1 MVRSNCYNGKDFERV
16 ISVENCAC
24 DKSDYQCDF
33 GFKQDDNWSTGC
45 IKDPKYHHDPY
56 EPPARCPSGEF
67 YNLTRGYVKI
77 RGDTCTGGHE
87 KIYEPQQVT
96 FKAVPLQS
104 QSSFKCLLGWR
115 VFFGFV
121 KDINFELLFNLIL
134 LGVCTL
140 FSFFSLLWSFVVFY
154 DLL

>member
-96 FKAVPLQS
+96 FKAAPLQS
-104 QSSFKCLLGWR
+104 QSSLKCLWCCC
-115 VFFGFV
+115 VGFMIAV
-121 KDINFELLFNLIL
+121 LS
-134 LGVCTL
+134 
-140 FSFFSLLWSFVVFY
+140 SF
-154 DLL
+154 